1 MRKASKQFGLW
12 VNHDLAQ
19 KISELALKEGKKP
32 SEWIRSQIMQ
42 IVYGADF
49 IAKSDGMDDRTLV
62 RTLKGIGYGLTRYDL
77 QFYKDNKNIAPA
89 IQIELDSNWRFE
101 DGLWYPSK
109 DLA

>member
-1 MRKASKQFGLW
+1 MRNSTKNFGFW
-12 VNHDLAQ
+12 VNHDLEQ

-42 IVYGADF
+42 IVYGADP
-49 IAKSDGMDDRTLV
+49 IAGSDGMDDRTLV

-77 QFYKDNKNIAPA
+77 QSYRENKKIAPA
-89 IQIELDSNWRFE
+89 IRMELDSNWRFE
-101 DGLWYPSK
+101 DGLWYQSK